1 MLSIF
6 LGPAAFLDNW
16 NADSPGQFSDRR
28 REIDMFVFHY
38 EPKDASAHAA
48 AEAVERLAW
57 RADMK

>member
-6 LGPAAFLDNW
+6 LGPSAFLDNW
-16 NADSPGQFSDRR
+16 NTDSRSQFLNRR

-38 EPKDASAHAA
+38 EPKNASAHAA